1 MTWKS
6 EKLQS
11 DKTYYKMITEI
22 VKKFVLWGS
31 HVSLSLSRFNSASSF
46 LKCSVMRLNKA
57 FPATL
62 VTSALLA
69 WNIPPFVLALL
80 PTWHVLVHLA
90 LLSPFFCPILLPAN
104 GNFSRGFSEN
114 RGWPP
119 FSGFLSSRNNNFAQ
133 CPISLGELFMVTTWV
148 QQSFCVFFYCC

>member
-1 MTWKS
+1 MQKADDDLKVRET
-6 EKLQS
+6 EKS

-46 LKCSVMRLNKA
+46 IKGSVMRLNKA

-62 VTSALLA
+62 VTLVLLA
-69 WNIPPFVLALL
+69 WNSPPFVVALL

-90 LLSPFFCPILLPAN
+90 LLSP
-104 GNFSRGFSEN
+104 SSV
-114 RGWPP
+114 P
-119 FSGFLSSRNNNFAQ
+119 FSFQTVGITVEVFLRTGAGLLSQ
-133 CPISLGELFMVTTWV
+133 D
-148 QQSFCVFFYCC
+148 FFPQEAITLLNAWLVWGSCLW